1 VRLLPL
7 ALAALALAGCET
19 TAEQSARLEREAK
32 RHAVHTLAATS
43 ALTTLAAGHAGT
55 HVRALAASLVHSSE
69 GVAAVVVLHNATAV
83 NLQEVPV
90 LITVKGPSGQTLYTN
105 DTAGLSRALTG
116 VALLPAHATLTWIDD
131 QIQAAGTP
139 SAVLV
144 KVGDGTAARGTPAH
158 VSVTGSVS
166 ESNTNGGTVEG
177 TVTNHTGPSQP
188 ELVVNAVATRG
199 GRAVAAG
206 RGVLAQLAPGAS
218 QHFQLFLIGDPSGA
232 TLALSA
238 PPTS

>member
-1 VRLLPL
+1 MRLLPL

-43 ALTTLAAGHAGT
+43 ALATLAAGHAGT
-55 HVRALAASLVHSSE
+55 RVRALDASLIHSSE
-69 GVAAVVVLHNATAV
+69 GVAAVVVLHNTTAV

-90 LITVKGPSGQTLYTN
+90 LITVKDPGGETLYTN

-116 VALLPAHATLTWIDD
+116 VALLPADATVTWIDD
-131 QIQAAGTP
+131 QVQAAGPP
-139 SAVLV
+139 SAVQV
-144 KVGDGTAARGTPAH
+144 KVGDGTTAGGTPAH
-158 VSVTGSVS
+158 ISATGSVS

-177 TVTNHTGPSQP
+177 TVTNHTGPPQQ

-199 GRAVAAG
+199 GRDVAAG
-206 RGVLAQLAPGAS
+206 RGVLTQLPAGAT
-218 QHFQLFLIGDPSGA
+218 QHFQLFLIGDPAGA
-232 TLALSA
+232 RLALSA